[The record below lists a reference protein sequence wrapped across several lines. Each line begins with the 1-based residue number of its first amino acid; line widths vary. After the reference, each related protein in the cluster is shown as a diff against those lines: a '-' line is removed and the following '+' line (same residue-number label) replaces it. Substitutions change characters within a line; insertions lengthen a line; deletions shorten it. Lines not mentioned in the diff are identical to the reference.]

1 MANVGEEEGVIEE
14 DENKI
19 IRNVMRLNEV
29 KAYEIMTPRVV
40 AAIASE
46 KMTLREYYDSDA
58 YDHFSRIPVY
68 ADSPEFITGYVL
80 RGDALEEL
88 TEDQFQKTLGEI
100 KRSLL
105 YFNEEMNVSDIF
117 DAMLKEKS
125 QIGVVI
131 DEYGCL
137 QGIITFE
144 DVIETIFGLEIIDE
158 MDVVTDMQQYARERW
173 QMRQKR
179 FKPVVMRSTPGGET
193 AEVLDAPSEESQT
206 E

>member
-1 MANVGEEEGVIEE
+1 
-14 DENKI
+14 
-19 IRNVMRLNEV
+19 
-29 KAYEIMTPRVV
+29 
-40 AAIASE
+40 
-46 KMTLREYYDSDA
+46 
-58 YDHFSRIPVY
+58 
-68 ADSPEFITGYVL
+68 
-80 RGDALEEL
+80 
-88 TEDQFQKTLGEI
+88 
-100 KRSLL
+100 
-105 YFNEEMNVSDIF
+105 MNVSDIF

-173 QMRQKR
+173 QLRQKR
-179 FKPVVMRSTPGGET
+179 FKPVVMRSTPEGEN
-193 AEVLDAPSEESQT
+193 EEATTDLQP

>member
-88 TEDQFQKTLGEI
+88 TEDQFQKTLAEI

-173 QMRQKR
+173 QLRQKR
-179 FKPVVMRSTPGGET
+179 FKPVVMRSEK
-193 AEVLDAPSEESQT
+193 ENEQT

>member
-1 MANVGEEEGVIEE
+1 
-14 DENKI
+14 
-19 IRNVMRLNEV
+19 
-29 KAYEIMTPRVV
+29 MTPRVV

-46 KMTLREYYDSDA
+46 KMTLREYYDSDQ

-80 RGDALEEL
+80 RGDALEDL

-100 KRSLL
+100 KRPLL
-105 YFNEEMNVSDIF
+105 YFNEEMSVGDIF

-137 QGIITFE
+137 QGIITLE

-173 QMRQKR
+173 QLRQKR
-179 FKPVVMRSTPGGET
+179 FKPVVMRSTP
-193 AEVLDAPSEESQT
+193 DSENEEANPQL
-206 E
+206 

>member
-1 MANVGEEEGVIEE
+1 
-14 DENKI
+14 
-19 IRNVMRLNEV
+19 MRLNEV

-173 QMRQKR
+173 QLRQKR
-179 FKPVVMRSTPGGET
+179 FKPVVMRSNEPATENET
-193 AEVLDAPSEESQT
+193 NTESN
-206 E
+206 

>member
-1 MANVGEEEGVIEE
+1 M
-14 DENKI
+14 
-19 IRNVMRLNEV
+19 
-29 KAYEIMTPRVV
+29 
-40 AAIASE
+40 
-46 KMTLREYYDSDA
+46 
-58 YDHFSRIPVY
+58 
-68 ADSPEFITGYVL
+68 
-80 RGDALEEL
+80 EEL

-173 QMRQKR
+173 QLRQKR
-179 FKPVVMRSTPGGET
+179 FKPVVMRSEK
-193 AEVLDAPSEESQT
+193 ENEQT

>member
-1 MANVGEEEGVIEE
+1 MGAASAEPNSYVCRTLFQAQ
-14 DENKI
+14 I
-19 IRNVMRLNEV
+19 IR
-29 KAYEIMTPRVV
+29 
-40 AAIASE
+40 AS
-46 KMTLREYYDSDA
+46 
-58 YDHFSRIPVY
+58 H
-68 ADSPEFITGYVL
+68 
-80 RGDALEEL
+80 EEL

-173 QMRQKR
+173 QLRQKR
-179 FKPVVMRSTPGGET
+179 FKPVVMRSTPEGE
-193 AEVLDAPSEESQT
+193 SEETNPQL
-206 E
+206 

>member
-173 QMRQKR
+173 QLRQKR
-179 FKPVVMRSTPGGET
+179 FKPVVMRSNEPAIDGE
-193 AEVLDAPSEESQT
+193 ANIESNL
-206 E
+206 